1 MPAAHVESLLDKA
14 AVAAAAA
21 WPAVG
26 CCVSTSSGGKIS
38 LYVADEASDVD
49 VGQSLSKETRPERLH
64 VHSRRLDE
72 GVNLVLR
79 DGDFVVVENE
89 GGVDARELGDGGH
102 GGGAVPVAGGERP

>member
-1 MPAAHVESLLDKA
+1 MLSALT
-14 AVAAAAA
+14 
-21 WPAVG
+21 G
-26 CCVSTSSGGKIS
+26 CSTTARGRSTTRRSGRSRSSATGS
-38 LYVADEASDVD
+38 YVADEASDVD